1 MATLSENAVSTW
13 RTAGNGACLRLKH
26 DYNFEMESDTNN

>member
-1 MATLSENAVSTW
+1 MATPSIDAASTW
-13 RTAGNGACLRLKH
+13 RTAGNGERFRLKH